1 MTKTPEFV
9 NYFMS
14 SAKINYLQK
23 KIMHKSALLLT
34 ACIILSALNAMA
46 QVSPADTAKHVIAN
60 FGAVEKEAY
69 YPGGNAGWKTFL
81 EKNLHADI
89 PVKQN
94 APVGM
99 YTATVQFIVDK
110 DGTVSNVRAA
120 TNFGY
125 GMEEEVIRVIEHS
138 GKWMPA
144 IQNDKPVKA
153 YRKQPVTFVLDS
165 EDFQLTTKEPYTLF
179 ANVDNEISVKAR
191 KIKASDI
198 SVTVQGGK
206 ATNLGEGKFNVRV
219 SKAGRVLLTVVNN
232 KKDDKEIGVA
242 IFEVVAQ

>member
-1 MTKTPEFV
+1 
-9 NYFMS
+9 
-14 SAKINYLQK
+14 
-23 KIMHKSALLLT
+23 MHKSTMLVT
-34 ACIILSALNAMA
+34 ACIILSALTAVAPVSA
-46 QVSPADTAKHVIAN
+46 QDTAKHDIVN
-60 FGAVEKEAY
+60 FGAVETEAF
-69 YPGGNAGWKTFL
+69 YPGGNAGWRTFL

-120 TNFGY
+120 TNFGF

-165 EDFQLTTKEPYTLF
+165 EDFQVSTNEPYTLF

-191 KIKASDI
+191 KIKGSDI

-206 ATNLGEGKFNVRV
+206 AVSLGDGKFNLKVN
-219 SKAGRVLLTVVNN
+219 KTGRVLVTVINS

-242 IFEVVAQ
+242 SFEVVAGITIID